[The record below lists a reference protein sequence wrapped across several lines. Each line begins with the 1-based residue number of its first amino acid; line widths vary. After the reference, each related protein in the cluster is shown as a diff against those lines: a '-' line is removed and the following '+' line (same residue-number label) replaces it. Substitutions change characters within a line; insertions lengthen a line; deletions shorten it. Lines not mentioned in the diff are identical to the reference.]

1 MLSSDSY
8 KEKLRGVIK
17 SAADAGERSITIFS
31 TSCIQES
38 LLELLEKTQSASRF
52 KSMSGIVFIL
62 KDSGILIEL
71 IKVDSYE

>member
-8 KEKLRGVIK
+8 KEKLRAVIK

-31 TSCIQES
+31 TFCIQES
-38 LLELLEKTQSASRF
+38 LLGLLEKTQSASRF

-62 KDSGILIEL
+62 KDSRILIEL